1 MGEEVPTAET
11 ICGTRPV
18 EVKVKMYK
26 AVNLAGENRKPAAK
40 SRRKQGESND

>member
-1 MGEEVPTAET
+1 MGEEVPTAVT

-18 EVKVKMYK
+18 DVKVKMYE
-26 AVNLAGENRKPAAK
+26 AINLAGENRKQAAK